1 MQTGAGTPQS
11 NTLRLARVVKSY
23 PDKHVI
29 DVVFLDDGGFASGVG
44 VSNVWGSQNHGIVYL
59 PDVIDPPDGH
69 WSVEMSGTNDSLA
82 LVGYFSGMPYAVG
95 FCFPAPNNM
104 HQGKNMMMF
113 KHVSGSYISID
124 ASGNIR
130 VMAVGRGWIWLET
143 DSGASVQIGVQP
155 GIVQLN

>member
-59 PDVIDPPDGH
+59 PEVAEPADGH
-69 WSVEMSGTNDSLA
+69 WSVEMSNTNDSLA

-95 FCFPAPNNM
+95 FCFPAPNGM
-104 HQGKNMMMF
+104 GQGKNMMML
-113 KHVSGSYISID
+113 KHISGSYISID
-124 ASGNIR
+124 AEGNIR
-130 VMAVGRGWIWLET
+130 ARATGRGWIKLESDT
-143 DSGASVQIGVQP
+143 GARVQIGVKP
-155 GIVQLN
+155 GIIELN